1 MNLRRVT
8 TSVTVS
14 DVHSVVST
22 NTAFIQ
28 MYLGNTKENRSTAMV
43 KGRRIKKQQMQDELE
58 CYPAVIY
65 PVQNSPYLKTKTQK
79 HTHTKTD
86 K

>member
-1 MNLRRVT
+1 MNLRSVT

-14 DVHSVVST
+14 DEHSVVST

-28 MYLGNTKENRSTAMV
+28 MYLGNTKENRSRVTV
-43 KGRRIKKQQMQDELE
+43 KGRRIRKQQMQDELVLP
-58 CYPAVIY
+58 CGDFPNTKLFLSQK
-65 PVQNSPYLKTKTQK
+65 QNKKQI
-79 HTHTKTD
+79 D